1 MGDSASSNSDQ
12 GHSSQGHSS
21 NEQEFSSA
29 NPREEG
35 RNWVPMAAGVAVM
48 LAILGAY
55 FLVGRINHTDA
66 NVKPD
71 DPYLAKMQISSLHM
85 ATAQNFA
92 GSSVTYI
99 EGKITNNGDR
109 KVTAARVEV
118 LFKNGLGEI
127 AQKEMLTVTVLL
139 RSEPYVDYGAIDQAP
154 LASGQAR
161 DFRLTLEHVSTD
173 WDGQIPQVK
182 VVSVGY

>member
-1 MGDSASSNSDQ
+1 MGDSDKAQ
-12 GHSSQGHSS
+12 P
-21 NEQEFSSA
+21 FSPA
-29 NPREEG
+29 GQREEG
-35 RNWVPMAAGVAVM
+35 RNWVPMAAGAAVV
-48 LAILGAY
+48 LAIMGAFILLG
-55 FLVGRINHTDA
+55 RSSHSDA
-66 NVKPD
+66 NVKAD
-71 DPYLAKMQISSLHM
+71 DPYVAKMQVSGLHM

-99 EGKITNNGDR
+99 EGKITNGGDR
-109 KVTAARVEV
+109 RVTAARVEV

-127 AQKEMLTVTVLL
+127 AQKEMLAVTVLL
-139 RSEPYVDYGAIDQAP
+139 RSVPYVDYGPIDQAP
-154 LASGQAR
+154 LAPAQTR